1 MDTLI
6 TLHPRKWR
14 NFGFLFFVA
23 GLLLLASTGNAAA
36 QDALPTST
44 PDPTTLVEWIDR
56 LAPWVIIVVLLILVS
71 RNRNLIPKETVDN
84 FIDRAANNA
93 KTTTTTTDDFAVE
106 VARKVR
112 DMLYAEQ
119 VTPPD
124 KPAPQ

>member
-1 MDTLI
+1 MSLKI
-6 TLHPRKWR
+6 KAIRI
-14 NFGFLFFVA
+14 
-23 GLLLLASTGNAAA
+23 GLMLARPLCIVLMFALVMPTFA

-106 VARKVR
+106 VARRVR